1 MQNIGFLSFG
11 WWSGAPGSMVRTPAD
26 LMHDTIALAEA
37 AEDAGMD
44 GAWIRI
50 HHYEQN
56 TSSPFPL
63 LAAMGARTERVE
75 LGTGVINMRYENPLY
90 MAEAAGTAD
99 LISGGRLQLGVSRGS
114 PEPAADGPGTF
125 GYPLPVG
132 TLPVED
138 AAQRIAQFRH
148 AISGAGIAEPG
159 ANAHVRPGQKLPITP
174 QSPGLSERIWYGAGG
189 EESARKVG
197 ELGMN
202 LMSSTLVE
210 GGSGEPLGVIQS
222 RQIAAFRE
230 AWEQAGHGGVPRVS
244 ISRSIM
250 PIIDDETAAYFGGML
265 ERDRMGANRDQV
277 GSIDNFIATFG
288 KTYVGDMDKL
298 EAELREDEAVQT
310 ADTVLVTIPNQL
322 GADFNHR
329 TFFALAELRDRL
341 SGEHTGPSPA
351 TALQARSDQGQR
363 VTA

>member
-1 MQNIGFLSFG
+1 MINIGFLSFG
-11 WWSGAPGSMVRTPAD
+11 WFSAAPGSQVRTAAD
-26 LMHDTIALAEA
+26 LMHDTIALAEP

-50 HHYEQN
+50 HHFEQN

-90 MAEAAGTAD
+90 MAEAAATAD

-114 PEPAADGPGTF
+114 PEPAADGPGEF

-132 TLPVED
+132 LSPAED
-138 AAQRIAQFRH
+138 AAERIATFRR
-148 AISGAGIAEPG
+148 AIAGEGIALPG
-159 ANAHVRPGQKLPITP
+159 PRAHVRAGERLPVQP
-174 QSPGLSERIWYGAGG
+174 QSPGLTERIWYGAGG
-189 EESARKVG
+189 EESARRVG
-197 ELGMN
+197 QLGMN

-222 RQIAAFRE
+222 RQIDAYRE
-230 AWEQAGHGGVPRVS
+230 AWAEAGHPGTPRVS

-250 PIIDDETAAYFGGML
+250 PIIDSATAAYFGTTL

-277 GSIDNFIATFG
+277 GQIDNFIATFG
-288 KTYVGDMDKL
+288 KTYVGDLDKI
-298 EAELREDEAVQT
+298 EAELRDDEAVQS

-322 GADFNHR
+322 GAEFNR
-329 TFFALAELRDRL
+329 TTFDAFAELRDRL
-341 SGEHTGPSPA
+341 AGAHTGPAPA
-351 TALQARSDQGQR
+351 SALRTRG
-363 VTA
+363 